1 MISLDEYRARQ
12 TTATGQRDRAHELRS
27 IAQEAVRAEALT
39 GQPEWDWFARYI
51 EAQIKAADREIQTKR
66 AQAAMLVLTN
76 EAMAKAAA
84 VVVTMMEA
92 RAQTLREVLLL
103 PKWLKE
109 QGERAGKLIAGMA
122 ADDPDAA

>member
-12 TTATGQRDRAHELRS
+12 TASAGKPDRTHELRG

-39 GQPEWDWFARYI
+39 GSPEWDNFLRYL
-51 EAQIKAADREIQTKR
+51 EAQIKEAEHEIQTKR
-66 AQAAMLVLTN
+66 AQAAMFVLTD
-76 EAMAKAAA
+76 EAKAKAAA
-84 VVVTMMEA
+84 VVVTMMQA

-109 QGERAGKLIAGMA
+109 QGERAGKLIAAMA
-122 ADDPDAA
+122 ADGPDAA